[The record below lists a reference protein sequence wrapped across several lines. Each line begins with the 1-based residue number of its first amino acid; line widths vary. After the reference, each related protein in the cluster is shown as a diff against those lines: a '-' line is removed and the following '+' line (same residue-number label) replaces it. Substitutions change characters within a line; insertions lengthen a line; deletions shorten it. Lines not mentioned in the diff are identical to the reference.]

1 MGVVYKAQ
9 DMSLD
14 RPVALKFLAAH
25 LVSDEDVR
33 RRFERQAKAA
43 AALNH
48 PNICTVRE
56 IAEANRLVKHARYY
70 WLLLA
75 EGHLNRRLLGDML
88 RRIWALPLPGG

>member
-1 MGVVYKAQ
+1 MFESEFQIGN
-9 DMSLD
+9 SGLD

-25 LVSDEDVR
+25 LVFAEDVR

-48 PNICTVRE
+48 PNVCTVRE

-75 EGHLNRRLLGDML
+75 
-88 RRIWALPLPGG
+88 GGI